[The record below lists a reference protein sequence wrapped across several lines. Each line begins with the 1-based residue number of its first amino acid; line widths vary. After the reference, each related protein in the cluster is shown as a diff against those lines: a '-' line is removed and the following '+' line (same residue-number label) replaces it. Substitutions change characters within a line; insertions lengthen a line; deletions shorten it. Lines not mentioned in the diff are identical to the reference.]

1 MNRQSYL
8 ADESVKR
15 FVDGWLRPRVQGGI
29 PFHHSY
35 TNAQTGQAW
44 RCESLW
50 QAYELYQWNGKNFA
64 ENQCELDR
72 LAQGMRRAMKE
83 GDRRGFC
90 RAAAGI
96 LKWGRVTRGNCEKL
110 VERGADAL
118 PTFKRAADLL
128 RPDTADTS
136 NLGCIP
142 FMNAGWTKVYALMLD
157 DFPIYD
163 GRVGAALGYCV
174 RLHCR
179 EQGIASVPPSLRFRW
194 GPSKGKHN
202 RNPSVCGLKFPQLAA
217 SAPRA
222 WAECNVRA
230 AWVLNAVSG
239 EGKFGSLE
247 PKRRLRALEAA
258 LFMIGYELPTER
270 RCSREC

>member
-72 LAQGMRRAMKE
+72 LRRAI
-83 GDRRGFC
+83 C
-90 RAAAGI
+90 PH
-96 LKWGRVTRGNCEKL
+96 L
-110 VERGADAL
+110 
-118 PTFKRAADLL
+118 
-128 RPDTADTS
+128 
-136 NLGCIP
+136 
-142 FMNAGWTKVYALMLD
+142 
-157 DFPIYD
+157 
-163 GRVGAALGYCV
+163 
-174 RLHCR
+174 
-179 EQGIASVPPSLRFRW
+179 
-194 GPSKGKHN
+194 
-202 RNPSVCGLKFPQLAA
+202 
-217 SAPRA
+217 